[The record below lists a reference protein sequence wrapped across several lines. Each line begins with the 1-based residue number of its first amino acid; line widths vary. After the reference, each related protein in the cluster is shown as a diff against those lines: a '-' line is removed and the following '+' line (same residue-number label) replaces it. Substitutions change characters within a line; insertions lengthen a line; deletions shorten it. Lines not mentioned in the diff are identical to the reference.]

1 MEEIYGEEAMLEA
14 YGEELYGEE
23 VYESLYGDEEDS
35 APIEVNI
42 NLELVLPENT
52 DSQALMDSLNGATVS
67 SEETADGLNY

>member
-1 MEEIYGEEAMLEA
+1 MEEIYGEEALMEA

-23 VYESLYGDEEDS
+23 MEELYGDEEAS
-35 APIEVNI
+35 SPIEVNI

-52 DSQALMDSLNGATVS
+52 DSQALMNSLNGATVS